1 MKKCCRRVKA
11 NWCIPDTTRLLAI
24 ESVCAMIR
32 VTQNILGDIAMTSAL
47 AGREKLLD
55 ETVYAG

>member
-1 MKKCCRRVKA
+1 M
-11 NWCIPDTTRLLAI
+11 LAV

-32 VTQNILGDIAMTSAL
+32 VTHNVLGDIAMTSAL

-55 ETVYAG
+55 EGVYKE

>member
-1 MKKCCRRVKA
+1 MTA

-55 ETVYAG
+55 ETVYAR